1 MARPS
6 RFILVTSVLIA
17 GFTFWHLL
25 VLPAPRVKFVPSS
38 FDWSTPRPFFP
49 PPSIKALPAGRTKQ
63 FPRVQADAS
72 KFKHSQTAEI
82 RQKAVRDEFLRSYR
96 SYQKFAWMR
105 DELEPLAA
113 TGKDNFGGWAATL
126 VDSLDTLW
134 IMGLKK
140 EFHEAAQAVASLNWG
155 DVHVGAV
162 NLFETTIRHLGGILS
177 AYDLSGEQAL
187 LQKAV
192 ELGNMLYVAFDTP
205 NRLPGFWLNFADAQH
220 GKQIA
225 GVHDPSA
232 SPGSL
237 CMEFT
242 HLSQLTGDAKFYDA
256 TDRVTQFLARI
267 QNKTMLPGM
276 WPVALDFLNEQAN
289 DNTFSLGALA
299 DSLYEYLPKMH
310 ALLGGLDPTYEMLY
324 RTSMDVVAKNL
335 LFRPMLADKADVL
348 FAGDIHFNE
357 HVEFVTESQHLS
369 CFVGGMFALGG
380 RLTDNNEHVNLGE
393 RLARGCG
400 WAYSAFASGIMPE
413 IFNLIP
419 CPTLDACE
427 FDEERWK
434 REGDQRLTKGFR
446 HARDARYLLRP
457 EAIESIFIMYR
468 ITGNPEWQDMAWNMF
483 QAIIR
488 ETTTEHANAAIEDV
502 TRQGSAKTDSM
513 EVSNA
518 TDSMVC
524 RADKLQSFWLSETLK
539 YFYLIFSPPDLIS
552 LDEFVLNTEAHPFRR
567 PRS

>member
-6 RFILVTSVLIA
+6 RFILVTGALLA
-17 GFTFWHLL
+17 AFTFWHLL
-25 VLPAPRVKFVPSS
+25 VLSAPRVKFLPSS

-49 PPSIKALPAGRTKQ
+49 PSSIKPLPAGRTKQ

-72 KFKHSQTAEI
+72 KFKHSQTAET
-82 RQKAVRDEFLRSYR
+82 RRKAVRDEFLRSYH

-162 NLFETTIRHLGGILS
+162 NLFETTIRHLGGILA
-177 AYDLSGEQAL
+177 AYDLSGEEAL

-192 ELGNMLYVAFDTP
+192 ELGNMLYIAFDTP
-205 NRLPGFWLNFADAQH
+205 NRLPGFWLNFADAEH
-220 GKQIA
+220 GKQVA

-242 HLSQLTGDAKFYDA
+242 RLSQLTGDAKFYDA
-256 TDRVTQFLARI
+256 TDRVTQFLAQI

-276 WPVALDFLNEQAN
+276 WPVALDFMNEQVN

-310 ALLGGLDPTYEMLY
+310 ALLGGLDPTFEIMY
-324 RTSMDVVAKNL
+324 RTSMDVVIRNL

-357 HVEFVTESQHLS
+357 NVEFVTESQHLS

-380 RLTDNNEHVNLGE
+380 RLIDNEEHVNLGE

-400 WAYSAFASGIMPE
+400 WAYSAFESGIMPE

-457 EAIESIFIMYR
+457 EAIESIFIIYR

-483 QAIIR
+483 QAIVR

-502 TRQGSAKTDSM
+502 TRQGSAKTDVM
-513 EVSNA
+513 E
-518 TDSMVC
+518 
-524 RADKLQSFWLSETLK
+524 SFWLSETLK
-539 YFYLIFSPPDLIS
+539 YFYLIFSPPDLVS

-567 PRS
+567 PKS

>member
-6 RFILVTSVLIA
+6 RYVLVTCALLAASS
-17 GFTFWHLL
+17 FWRLL
-25 VLPAPRVKFVPSS
+25 VLPVRKVKFVPSS
-38 FDWSTPRPFFP
+38 YDWSISQPFFP
-49 PPSIKALPAGRTKQ
+49 PSSIKSLPAGQAKE

-72 KFKHSQTAEI
+72 KFEHSQTAEA
-82 RQKAVRDEFLRSYR
+82 RQKAVRDEFLRSYH
-96 SYQKFAWMR
+96 SYRKFAWMR

-113 TGKDNFGGWAATL
+113 TGKDNYGGWAATL
-126 VDSLDTLW
+126 IDSLDTLW

-140 EFHEAAQAVASLNWG
+140 EFNEAARAVASLNWG
-155 DVHVGAV
+155 DPHAGAI
-162 NLFETTIRHLGGILS
+162 NLFETTIRHLGGILA
-177 AYDLSGEQAL
+177 AYDLSGEEAL

-205 NRLPGFWLNFADAQH
+205 NRLPGFWLNVENAKL
-220 GKQIA
+220 GKQVA
-225 GVHDPSA
+225 GTHDPSA

-242 HLSQLTGDAKFYDA
+242 HLSQLTGDDKFYDA

-267 QNKTMLPGM
+267 QNKTVLPGM
-276 WPVALDFLNEQAN
+276 WPVALDFRNEQPN

-310 ALLGGLDPTYEMLY
+310 ALLGGLDPTFETMY

-348 FAGDIHFNE
+348 FAGDLHFKE
-357 HVEFVTESQHLS
+357 KVELVTESQHLS

-380 RLTDNNEHVNLGE
+380 RLIDNEEHVNLGE

-400 WAYSAFASGIMPE
+400 WAYSAFESGIMPE

-419 CPTLDACE
+419 CPTLDECE

-434 REGDQRLTKGFR
+434 REGDQKLTKGFR

-468 ITGNPEWQDMAWNMF
+468 ITGNTEWQDMAWNMF
-483 QAIIR
+483 QAIVR
-488 ETTTEHANAAIEDV
+488 ETTTEHANAAITDV
-502 TRQGSAKTDSM
+502 RKQGSEKTDSM
-513 EVSNA
+513 E
-518 TDSMVC
+518 
-524 RADKLQSFWLSETLK
+524 SFWLSETLK
-539 YFYLIFSPPDLIS
+539 YFYLIFSPPDLIN

-567 PRS
+567 PR

>member
-6 RFILVTSVLIA
+6 RFILVTGALLA
-17 GFTFWHLL
+17 ALTFWHLW

-38 FDWSTPRPFFP
+38 FDWSAPRPFFP
-49 PPSIKALPAGRTKQ
+49 PSSIRSLPAGRTKQ

-72 KFKHSQTAEI
+72 KFKHSQTTET
-82 RQKAVRDEFLRSYR
+82 RRKAVRDEFLRSYH
-96 SYQKFAWMR
+96 SYQQFAWMR

-134 IMGLKK
+134 IMGLKT
-140 EFHEAAQAVASLNWG
+140 EFHEAAQAVASLDWG
-155 DVHVGAV
+155 DVRVGAV
-162 NLFETTIRHLGGILS
+162 NLFETTIRHLGGILA
-177 AYDLSGEQAL
+177 AYDLSGQEAL

-205 NRLPGFWLNFADAQH
+205 NRLPGFWLNFADAEH
-220 GKQIA
+220 G
-225 GVHDPSA
+225 
-232 SPGSL
+232 
-237 CMEFT
+237 
-242 HLSQLTGDAKFYDA
+242 
-256 TDRVTQFLARI
+256 RQFLARI

-276 WPVALDFLNEQAN
+276 WPVALDFMNEQVN

-310 ALLGGLDPTYEMLY
+310 ALLGGLDPTFERMY

-335 LFRPMLADKADVL
+335 LFRPMLADKVDVL

-357 HVEFVTESQHLS
+357 NVEFVTESQHLS

-380 RLTDNNEHVNLGE
+380 RLIDNKEHVNLGE

-419 CPTLDACE
+419 STKSAGSA
-427 FDEERWK
+427 

-457 EAIESIFIMYR
+457 EAIESIFIIYR

-483 QAIIR
+483 QAIIW

-513 EVSNA
+513 E
-518 TDSMVC
+518 
-524 RADKLQSFWLSETLK
+524 SFWLSETLK
-539 YFYLIFSPPDLIS
+539 YFYLIFSPPDLVS
-552 LDEFVLNTEAHPFRR
+552 LDEFVLNTEGHPFRR